1 MTDLGTE
8 QPALSSVLDG
18 TSTSTTHAFKVV
30 LLVTIASRAE
40 RIVDR
45 RQPLAPSGKKGGVLL
60 PNRLRQLLLT
70 NAWLHASSSRCSP
83 AAVEAS
89 RDVVRSA
96 APLRRAA
103 L

>member
-45 RQPLAPSGKKGGVLL
+45 RQPLAHSGKKGWRAT
-60 PNRLRQLLLT
+60 PKPPPPIASHERL
-70 NAWLHASSSRCSP
+70 
-83 AAVEAS
+83 
-89 RDVVRSA
+89 
-96 APLRRAA
+96 APRE
-103 L
+103 